1 MIGPISYLGTG
12 FDRPECVL
20 ATSSGDVFASDR
32 RCGIAHLSAGGTM
45 RKIGDPRAIAAHG
58 VLANGFTCCADGS
71 FLVASMADEGGVFR
85 VAPDGGV
92 TPYLREVDG
101 VALGATNFVLA
112 DGGGRLW
119 ITVSTRSVP
128 REAAFNKTVRNG
140 YIVLVEDR
148 VPRIVADG
156 LSFLN
161 EVRIS
166 RDRRSLYA
174 NETYAQR
181 VSRFPIGLDGMLGER
196 ETFSS
201 LPPGS
206 FVDGMAFDEND
217 HLWVTTLIR
226 NGVHRIAPDGSA
238 QTVFEAFDETR
249 LAAALTAYDAGK
261 TLAREHVVGP
271 GDDPLGSITS
281 IAFGGTDRR
290 TAILGSLAGTRLAT
304 FRSDVAGQ
312 AADLSG

>member
-1 MIGPISYLGTG
+1 MIGPITYLGAG
-12 FDRPECVL
+12 FDRPECVV
-20 ATSSGDVFASDR
+20 ATTAGDVFASDR
-32 RCGIAHLSAGGTM
+32 GCGIAHLSADGKH

-85 VAPDGGV
+85 VARDGGV
-92 TPYLREVDG
+92 KPYLREVDG

-112 DGGGRLW
+112 DACGRLW
-119 ITVSTRSVP
+119 ITVSTRTVP
-128 REAAFNKTVRNG
+128 RESAFCKTVCDG
-140 YIVLVEDR
+140 YIVLLADR
-148 VPRIVADG
+148 VARIVADG

-161 EVRIS
+161 EVRVG
-166 RDRRSLYA
+166 RDGYLYA

-181 VSRFPIGLDGMLGER
+181 VSRFRIGPDGTLGTR

-226 NGVHRIAPDGSA
+226 NGVHRLAPDGSA
-238 QTVFEAFDETR
+238 QTVFEAFDQTR
-249 LAAALTAYDAGK
+249 LAEVLSAYDAGA
-261 TLAREHVVGP
+261 TLAREQVVGP
-271 GDDPLGSITS
+271 GDDSLGSITS
-281 IAFGGTDRR
+281 IAFGGPDRR
-290 TAILGSLAGTRLAT
+290 TAVLGSLAGTRLAT
-304 FRSDVAGQ
+304 FTSDVAGQ
-312 AADLSG
+312 AALLA

>member
-1 MIGPISYLGTG
+1 MTGTISYLGAG
-12 FDRPECVL
+12 FDRPECVV
-20 ATSSGDVFASDR
+20 ATAAGDVFASDR
-32 RCGIAHLSAGGTM
+32 RCGIAHLAPDGTL

-58 VLANGFTCCADGS
+58 VLANGFACCADGS

-85 VAPDGGV
+85 VTQDGGV
-92 TPYLREVDG
+92 TPFLREVDG

-112 DGGGRLW
+112 DGRGRLW
-119 ITVSTRSVP
+119 ITVSTRTVP
-128 REAAFNKTVRNG
+128 RELAFNKTVRDG
-140 YIVLVEDR
+140 YIVLFHDR
-148 VPRIVADG
+148 VARIVADG

-161 EVRIS
+161 EVRIG
-166 RDRRSLYA
+166 RDGYLYA

-181 VSRFPIGLDGMLGER
+181 VSRFRIGLDGSLGER

-217 HLWVTTLIR
+217 HLWVTTLVR
-226 NGVHRIAPDGSA
+226 NGIHRLAPDGSA
-238 QTVFEAFDETR
+238 QAVFEAFDEAR
-249 LAAALTAYDAGK
+249 VAQALAAYDAGA
-261 TLAREHVVGP
+261 TLAREQVVAP

-281 IAFGGTDRR
+281 IAFGGRDRR

-304 FRSDVAGQ
+304 FASTVAGQ
-312 AADLSG
+312 AIARA